1 MTRRFEP
8 TQRTPLWP
16 PAGAAMWPDLPSLPA
31 LPPCPIVLGDCR
43 VGDRV
48 LLADGTEAEILAVGS
63 LGVRLRPFVST
74 TRVVEDSRAGV
85 TRTFEVRRPA
95 YTIASSAT
103 AQAVIGHTAA

>member
-1 MTRRFEP
+1 MARFNPTRRA
-8 TQRTPLWP
+8 PLWP
-16 PAGAAMWPDLPSLPA
+16 PAGTPEWPHLAPLPELPA
-31 LPPCPIVLGDCR
+31 CPIRLDTCR

-48 LLADGTEAEILAVGS
+48 LLVDGTEAEILSVGS
-63 LGVRLRPFVST
+63 LGVRLRPFTST

-103 AQAVIGHTAA
+103 AQAVVGRVPW